1 MSNTV
6 ACETLD
12 AMCCVCGAHCA
23 TWVGDLGRLPHRAN
37 SGRQWSLNLRQD
49 Q

>member
-12 AMCCVCGAHCA
+12 AMCAVCGAHGA
-23 TWVGDLGRLPHRAN
+23 TWVGEDEYGDREYTLDCL
-37 SGRQWSLNLRQD
+37 D
-49 Q
+49 